1 MKKIV
6 LSLII
11 LFMTFTSYSAQ
22 EFAEDIFVREHWISL
37 TKSYDIRTKSY
48 KLGSLHKRVFSLL
61 LTYDFY
67 NPDNVNTLTAKARFF
82 TLGAHL
88 DLYNPDN
95 QIVGSVEEKL
105 FNFFP
110 TFVLYAS
117 DSSTKLARAVM
128 NFWGTK
134 FYINDPET
142 GREMAIMSRSFI
154 RMKNNWI
161 IHVTDPLRLKQKNID
176 PRVLMTVLAVQGEIE
191 DWSQQSLNTYLKS
204 SKDSQKKPVNQLPPV
219 LAALTQEKSQ
229 ITQILKP
236 EQLEMLVNEIE
247 EGFRVSS
254 QQTEELSN
262 DERIQAFS
270 MYCENLLKSP
280 DLPQDKKEA
289 IQTLLNLRLYGHP

>member
-1 MKKIV
+1 
-6 LSLII
+6 
-11 LFMTFTSYSAQ
+11 
-22 EFAEDIFVREHWISL
+22 
-37 TKSYDIRTKSY
+37 
-48 KLGSLHKRVFSLL
+48 
-61 LTYDFY
+61 
-67 NPDNVNTLTAKARFF
+67 
-82 TLGAHL
+82 
-88 DLYNPDN
+88 
-95 QIVGSVEEKL
+95 
-105 FNFFP
+105 
-110 TFVLYAS
+110 
-117 DSSTKLARAVM
+117 M

-191 DWSQQSLNTYLKS
+191 DWSQQYLNTYLKS
-204 SKDSQKKPVNQLPPV
+204 SKNSQMKPVNQLPPV